1 MNTELIENK
10 EKEDIT
16 PIANTPLEKQKE
28 IFKAQKAFF
37 NDQKTKGYSF
47 RKGQLEKLKSII
59 KANEEAIMDALAK
72 DFGKPPFESYVTEIG
87 FLYDEINFTLKHL
100 RSWMKPKKVST
111 SLVHFPSKSKIIYE
125 PKGVT
130 LIIGPWNYPFQLLLA
145 PVVAAIA
152 AGNTAIIKP
161 PEETP
166 HISNLVQK
174 LISENFNSEFLA
186 VVIGEGRVVVP
197 QLMKE
202 NRFDHV
208 FFTGSVPVGR
218 IIAELAAPQLV
229 PTTLELGGKS
239 PAIIDEKADLT
250 VAARRIS
257 FGKLLNAGQTCVAP
271 DYLLVHEKIKEDFLD
286 ELRATIMEFYG
297 ISPTESKDLTQIVN
311 QKRYDTLK
319 AYLNEGKIVFGGGF
333 DDEKRKI
340 EPTLIEGIT
349 ENDKLFQEEIF
360 GPILPIFTYS
370 KNEDAVEIIQKN
382 PDPLA
387 FYIFTSNKKTENY
400 FLDRIRFGGGAVNNT
415 VVHLANPELPFG
427 GVGNSGSGSY
437 HGKSGFLTFSNEK
450 SILKSGT
457 WFDLKKKYPPF
468 DENSMKLIKFL
479 MK

>member
-16 PIANTPLEKQKE
+16 TIANTPLEKQKE

-37 NDQKTKGYSF
+37 NDQKTKDYSF

-186 VVIGEGRVVVP
+186 VVMGEGRVVVP

-271 DYLLVHEKIKEDFLD
+271 DYLLVHEQIKEDFLD
-286 ELRATIMEFYG
+286 ELRATMMEFYG

-319 AYLNEGKIVFGGGF
+319 SYLNEGKIVFGGGF